1 MQHSTLD
8 HIICRSSNRQSS
20 LSPLTP
26 FLPLPKYFESEWS
39 YAQYRIPVQS
49 SHISLSSRSSAA
61 DLPEEERCVVGWINM
76 AGDPSKN
83 PPDYQLIALT
93 FTGGWYRLSLPKV
106 EGSSKR
112 SSGSFSTGLA
122 SGSPPKSS
130 LGPHTRSVSGSSTTG
145 RLDRG
150 KEKEKDREEKK
161 DSRNCILQEYR
172 RFGRWDGWG

>member
-1 MQHSTLD
+1 M
-8 HIICRSSNRQSS
+8 CKFSNRQST

-49 SHISLSSRSSAA
+49 SHISLSSRPSAV
-61 DLPEEERCVVGWINM
+61 DLPEEERCVVGWINLTD
-76 AGDPSKN
+76 DPLQDT
-83 PPDYQLIALT
+83 PDYQLIALT
-93 FTGGWYRLSLPKV
+93 FTGGWYRLSLPKAGNLSKRNP
-106 EGSSKR
+106 GSS
-112 SSGSFSTGLA
+112 TNLA

-130 LGPHTRSVSGSSTTG
+130 LGPHTRSISGSSTTG
-145 RLDRG
+145 RLDKG
-150 KEKEKDREEKK
+150 KEKEEKK